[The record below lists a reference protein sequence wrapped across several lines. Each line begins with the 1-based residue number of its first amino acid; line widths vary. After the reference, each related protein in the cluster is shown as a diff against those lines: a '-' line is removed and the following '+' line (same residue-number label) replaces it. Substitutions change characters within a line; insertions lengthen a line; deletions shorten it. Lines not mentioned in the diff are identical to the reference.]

1 MKLHGIGRRITSA
14 GLMRE
19 ELSSASD
26 IIRNMDWAK
35 GAGQAR
41 EAAHGLSNRLGIL
54 DARVPKE
61 SSGQVQRESVPDPRE
76 ELMEACNYPN
86 WGGVGG
92 GFWKC
97 GQTEQRQGEE
107 EQPVTHGPIF

>member
-1 MKLHGIGRRITSA
+1 MELHGIGRRITSA

-54 DARVPKE
+54 DAEFPKRVLARCRGRAFLIPEK
-61 SSGQVQRESVPDPRE
+61 S
-76 ELMEACNYPN
+76 
-86 WGGVGG
+86 
-92 GFWKC
+92 
-97 GQTEQRQGEE
+97 
-107 EQPVTHGPIF
+107 